1 MHIGG
6 YCFLQRKKNASL
18 NVSLSR
24 KREQWFADQ
33 HQVQEQQQAILD
45 RQKMWLEEQQA
56 LLGQQHSWMREQ
68 LAVLTFPRLPL
79 QRQAQALVSQQE
91 LIDQQR
97 RWLHEQQG
105 LLDQHHD
112 MCFRSNKVFLSGQS
126 DVFLIRG
133 PPIQVLPTAHQ
144 YVQGPVQ
151 RRLIVLLKVFAVAA
165 LHHSFSET
173 RNSTVWEGKIA
184 VIDPTQSTPQRST
197 Q

>member
-1 MHIGG
+1 MHVGG
-6 YCFLQRKKNASL
+6 YRFPLREKNASL

-24 KREQWFADQ
+24 EQEQWFADQ

-45 RQKMWLEEQQA
+45 RQKMWLEEQHA
-56 LLGQQHSWMREQ
+56 LLGQQHSWIQEQ
-68 LAVLTFPRLPL
+68 LAVQTFPRLPL
-79 QRQAQALVSQQE
+79 QRQAQSLVSQQE
-91 LIDQQR
+91 LLDQQR

-112 MCFRSNKVFLSGQS
+112 MCFRSDKVFLSGQS
-126 DVFLIRG
+126 DVFPIGG
-133 PPIQVLPTAHQ
+133 PPIQVLPMAQQ

-151 RRLIVLLKVFAVAA
+151 RRLIVLLKVFAVAVVR
-165 LHHSFSET
+165 HSFSET

-184 VIDPTQSTPQRST
+184 VIDPTRPTPQRST